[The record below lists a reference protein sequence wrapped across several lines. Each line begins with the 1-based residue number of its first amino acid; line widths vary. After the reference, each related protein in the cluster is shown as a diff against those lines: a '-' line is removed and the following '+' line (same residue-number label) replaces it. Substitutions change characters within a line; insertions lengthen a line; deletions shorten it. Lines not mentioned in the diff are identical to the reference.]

1 MRRYGRASAALSTG
15 RRIFMR
21 GKKHSV
27 WRGLAAG
34 LAGGAAASLV
44 MGQVHSLIT
53 KKLIKPKPDQR
64 QEEDSTVKAAATVSE
79 SVFDH
84 RLQPD
89 EKKPASAVVHYA
101 FGMTLG

>member
-1 MRRYGRASAALSTG
+1 
-15 RRIFMR
+15 MR

-64 QEEDSTVKAAATVSE
+64 QEEDSTVKAAATDTE
-79 SVFDH
+79 TAHLD
-84 RLQPD
+84 RPAQPTVEQTPVENAHHD
-89 EKKPASAVVHYA
+89 EHS
-101 FGMTLG
+101 